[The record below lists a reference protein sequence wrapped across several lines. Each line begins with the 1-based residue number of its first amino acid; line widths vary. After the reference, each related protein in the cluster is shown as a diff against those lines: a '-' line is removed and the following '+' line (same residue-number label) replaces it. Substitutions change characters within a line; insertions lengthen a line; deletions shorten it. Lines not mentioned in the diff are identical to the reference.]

1 MLFDPQTPGTEFVF
15 AAVKARQDRWLQEA
29 EVNRLTR
36 PLRVARPGL
45 LRRVLAAV
53 GNLLIA
59 AGKRL
64 QERHTPA
71 MSQSAGVYQSRC

>member
-1 MLFDPQTPGTEFVF
+1 MLFDPQTPGTEFVL

-71 MSQSAGVYQSRC
+71 MTQSAGVYQSRC